1 MLSRL
6 ASVTSALLPGQKEPR
21 LIELATARA
30 DMLAIPSAAQSI
42 PRFSDAPL
50 WDAPLAMLIF
60 VLLISSEWILRKMFG
75 ML

>member
-1 MLSRL
+1 
-6 ASVTSALLPGQKEPR
+6 
-21 LIELATARA
+21 
-30 DMLAIPSAAQSI
+30 MLAIPSAAQSI